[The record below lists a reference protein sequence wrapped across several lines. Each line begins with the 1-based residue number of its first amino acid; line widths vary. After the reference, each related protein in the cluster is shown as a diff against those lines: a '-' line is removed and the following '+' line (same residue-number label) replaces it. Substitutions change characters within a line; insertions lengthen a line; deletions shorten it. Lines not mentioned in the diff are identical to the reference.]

1 MKYVFWLLCL
11 LTLLSLPLCAQS
23 QGTNPKNTGISPEVI
38 AALVA
43 AAAAVLSSLLAIWGQ
58 VRVLRLT
65 TAHERDK
72 RQEDKRDEVE
82 RVMSR
87 FREPLIRAA
96 YDLQSRLYN
105 IVAQGLLVVYWVN
118 GTKEER
124 DYVSNN
130 TLFLVAQFFGWNE
143 IIRREVQFL
152 DLGDQVQTR
161 RLSELQDN
169 IVHLC
174 LSDRYGR
181 DFRVFAGDQRAI
193 GERMI
198 RKSSRG
204 LECFGY
210 ADFVDTIRQQPT
222 RIPQLDSLRQSIE
235 DLAQSTSPQYARL
248 CFLQNALIDLL
259 DFLDPRH
266 MRYPKER
273 RSKLP
278 CGR

>member
-1 MKYVFWLLCL
+1 MRSVFWLLCL
-11 LTLLSLPLCAQS
+11 RALLVVPLFAQ
-23 QGTNPKNTGISPEVI
+23 QGANPKDAGISPEVI
-38 AALVA
+38 AAFIA
-43 AAAAVLSSLLAIWGQ
+43 ATAAVLSSLLAIWGQ

-65 TAHERDK
+65 AARERDK
-72 RQEDKRDEVE
+72 RQEDKHDEVE

-87 FREPLIRAA
+87 FREPLIRAV

-105 IVAQGLLVVYWVN
+105 IIARRLLTVYWVN
-118 GTKEER
+118 GTKDER
-124 DYVSNN
+124 DYVVNN
-130 TLFLVAQFFGWNE
+130 TLFLIAQFFGWNE

-152 DLGDQVQTR
+152 DLGDQAQTR
-161 RLSELQDN
+161 RLSELQDD

-174 LSDRYGR
+174 LSDKYGR

-204 LECFGY
+204 LECLGY
-210 ADFVDTIRQQPT
+210 ADFVDTIRQQPA
-222 RIPQLDSLRQSIE
+222 RIPQFDSLRQSIE
-235 DLAQSTSPQYARL
+235 DLAQASSPQYARL
-248 CFLQNALIDLL
+248 CFLQNSLIDLL
-259 DFLDPRH
+259 DFLDPKH

-278 CGR
+278 CGS